1 MKRFPERKVAFWS
14 LVALG
19 VLAVARFTAYLL
31 TSHQAQLAAQV
42 THSRQVLSELNATL
56 AAVQDAEAA
65 QRGYL
70 LTARNEYLSP
80 YHISAAAAPQ
90 HLAALQQLVESH
102 PHQQQRLEALR
113 ALIGEKFREMDQT
126 ISLRRDSGL
135 EAAVG
140 VVLNDRGK
148 ELMDQIRAVYNN
160 MALHENDRLRVLVEA
175 DGRGRIQ
182 TLILFA
188 TFTTIEF
195 ALLAS
200 SLYLLVR
207 FTRQRR
213 ESERAI
219 AQQLAYT
226 RAISTSLG
234 EGVYVVDRQGKL
246 SFMNPAAESALGWRE
261 SELAGRLMHDAIHH
275 HHADG
280 SAYPAPKCPI
290 LAVTHTGQSYA
301 NDDDV
306 FFRKDGSSFSVSYIS
321 APINVA
327 GEVYGAVLV
336 FHDTTARKRSEI
348 ELRGARDAAE
358 SASRMK
364 SLFLANMSH
373 ELRTPLNAIIGYSEM
388 LMEEP
393 DSPVDQRDADLKKIQ
408 QAGKHLLSLINDILD
423 LSKIEAGKM
432 SVYLQPFSV
441 CTLVADVSGTIRP
454 LVAQNH
460 NRLVIDCPDDTGGM
474 HSDISKIRQ
483 VLFNLLTNALKFTS
497 DGTVTLQARRSRE
510 HEQDWITFTVSDSG
524 VGMTTQQIDRLFEA
538 FSQAE
543 TSTSSKYGGTG
554 LGLAISR
561 QFCRMLGGDISVSSE
576 PGSGSTF
583 TVRLPADAP
592 STNAEP
598 QPEAEPAAHIKPSRS
613 EAPILSP
620 ERVGGRVLVID
631 DDPAVRDLLARM
643 LVGEGYEVKSTD
655 SGQDAFDLAR
665 EWKPTAITLDVLMP
679 QMDGWA
685 VLRELKADPQLA
697 DVPVIILSIVG
708 DQNRALGIALGASE
722 LITKPV
728 DRSRLV
734 RLLEHYRHDT
744 DPLTILLVEDD
755 EPTRQLLRRTLEAE
769 GWRIDQAS
777 NGKEALARLSQQ
789 QPAVILL
796 DLMMPE
802 MDGFE
807 FIAQVRL
814 HEQWRAIPVVVVTAR
829 ELSERDRLQLN
840 GSVQKILAKG
850 PHSQQELLE
859 EVRQMVN
866 SCCGSA
872 SKNC

>member
-1 MKRFPERKVAFWS
+1 MKRLPERKVAVWS

-19 VLAVARFTAYLL
+19 VLAIARFTAYLL
-31 TSHQAQLAAQV
+31 SSHQVQLAAQV
-42 THSRQVLSELNATL
+42 THSRLVLSELNATL

-70 LTARNEYLSP
+70 LTGRNEYLSP
-80 YHISAAAAPQ
+80 YHTAEDAAPQ
-90 HLAALQQLVESH
+90 HLQTLQQLFASRKYQE
-102 PHQQQRLEALR
+102 QRLESLR
-113 ALIGEKFREMDQT
+113 ALVTEKFHEMDHT
-126 ISLRRDSGL
+126 IALRRDSGL

-140 VVLNDRGK
+140 VVLSDRGK
-148 ELMDQIRAVYNN
+148 QLMDQIRAVYND
-160 MALHENDRLRVLVEA
+160 MALDENDRLRALVEA
-175 DGRGRIQ
+175 DGRGRTQ
-182 TLILFA
+182 TLISFA
-188 TFTTIEF
+188 TFTVLEF
-195 ALLAS
+195 VLLGSA
-200 SLYLLVR
+200 LYLLVR

-234 EGVYVVDRQGKL
+234 EGVYVVDRQGRL
-246 SFMNPAAESALGWRE
+246 NFMNPAAERTLGWGE
-261 SELAGRLMHDAIHH
+261 AELAGRNMHDAIHH

-280 SAYPAPKCPI
+280 SAYPAPTCPI
-290 LAVTHTGQSYA
+290 LAVTQTGQPYA

-306 FFRKDGSSFSVSYIS
+306 FFRRDGSSFSVSYIS

-336 FHDTTARKRSEI
+336 FHDTTARKRSES
-348 ELRGARDAAE
+348 ELRSAKDLAE

-393 DSPVDQRDADLKKIQ
+393 DSPVEQRDADLKKIQ

-432 SVYLQPFSV
+432 SVYVQPFTVSA
-441 CTLVADVSGTIRP
+441 LVSDVTGTIRP
-454 LVAQNH
+454 LVAQNR
-460 NRLVIDCPDDTGGM
+460 NRLVVDCPDDVGTM

-497 DGTVTLQARRSRE
+497 DGTVTLQARRSNE
-510 HEQDWITFTVSDSG
+510 HEQDWISFTVSDTG
-524 VGMTTQQIDRLFEA
+524 VGMSGQQIDRLFEA

-543 TSTSSKYGGTG
+543 SSTSSKYGGTG

-576 PGSGSTF
+576 PGKGSIF

-592 STNAEP
+592 AAHAEP
-598 QPEAEPAAHIKPSRS
+598 QPPAPQPEHPATAPSQRTG
-613 EAPILSP
+613 A
-620 ERVGGRVLVID
+620 GRVLIID
-631 DDPAVRDLLARM
+631 DDPSVRDLLARM
-643 LVGEGYEVKSTD
+643 LSGEGYEVKSIE
-655 SGQDAFDLAR
+655 GGHDALQLAR

-685 VLRELKADPQLA
+685 VLREIKADPQLA
-697 DVPVIILSIVG
+697 DVPVIVLSIVG

-734 RLLEHYRHDT
+734 RLLEHYRHDS

-755 EPTRQLLRRTLEAE
+755 EPTRQMLRRILEGE
-769 GWRIDQAS
+769 NWRITEAG
-777 NGKEALARLSQQ
+777 NGKEALAGLSQQ
-789 QPAVILL
+789 PPAVILL

-807 FIAQVRL
+807 FIAEVRQ
-814 HEQWRAIPVVVVTAR
+814 HEQWRNIPVVVVTAR
-829 ELSERDRLQLN
+829 ELSEQDRLQLN

-850 PHSQQELLE
+850 PHGQQELLE
-859 EVRQMVN
+859 EVKEMVK
-866 SCCGSA
+866 SCCANVGQR
-872 SKNC
+872 